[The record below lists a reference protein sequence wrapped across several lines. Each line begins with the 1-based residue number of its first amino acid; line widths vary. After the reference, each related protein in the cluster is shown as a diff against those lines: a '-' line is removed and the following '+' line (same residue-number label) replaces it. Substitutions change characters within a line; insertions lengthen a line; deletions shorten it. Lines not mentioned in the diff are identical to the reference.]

1 MSYAQTIALLKLKKK
16 CSFNNA
22 DFGMIALETTFP
34 ICNTVLKK
42 HVSIEKIVEL
52 LSVNPRKI
60 LNIPYPKIEKK
71 KIANLTIFDPS
82 EEWTYLEKNIK
93 SKSKNSPFI
102 NKTFTGKI
110 IGIINKGKASLNN

>member
-1 MSYAQTIALLKLKKK
+1 
-16 CSFNNA
+16 
-22 DFGMIALETTFP
+22 MIALETTFP

-60 LNIPYPKIEKK
+60 LNIPYPKIEKQ